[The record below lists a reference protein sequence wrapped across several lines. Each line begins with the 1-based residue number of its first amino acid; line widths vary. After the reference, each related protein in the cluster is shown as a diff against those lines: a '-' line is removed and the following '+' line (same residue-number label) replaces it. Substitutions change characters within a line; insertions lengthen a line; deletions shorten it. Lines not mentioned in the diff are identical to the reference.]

1 MFSLSKQCLER
12 SETIRFL
19 DDFIPRDDENQ
30 FVQQSYS
37 SQPNHY
43 SSLLRE
49 ERKEQFDPFEE
60 KKKQLEIQNQLL
72 KPRMSQSPNDVKQK
86 KNEKTKKIFFFFLK
100 LKSMRK
106 YLENVAIQNF
116 QDEIK
121 DETIYEEIRNSKRL
135 RYQETQNYLKNLK
148 LDWKNFKWKRK
159 DKWSD
164 FIDENFNYHKMNMVR
179 S

>member
-1 MFSLSKQCLER
+1 MENNNKINQLLKEAFNLDSQKRYPEAYLKYITCLNEINKFLIKPDTTEEVLKKLFSLSKQCLER

-72 KPRMSQSPNDVKQK
+72 KSRMSQSPNDVKQK
-86 KNEKTKKIFFFFLK
+86 KNETKKIFFFFFLK
-100 LKSMRK
+100 
-106 YLENVAIQNF
+106 V
-116 QDEIK
+116 EIN
-121 DETIYEEIRNSKRL
+121 EEIFRKCRNSKFSR
-135 RYQETQNYLKNLK
+135 
-148 LDWKNFKWKRK
+148 
-159 DKWSD
+159 
-164 FIDENFNYHKMNMVR
+164 
-179 S
+179 